1 MALATG
7 ADTEKMRWG
16 HRGGNHPVKD
26 LKNGRV
32 YISSQ
37 NHGYVIKEETI
48 DSDVAEVSFINVN
61 DKTIEGL
68 DYKNKNEIIEIFKE
82 IKKNKK
88 TIICVT
94 HDNDVAD
101 SADRVINLSRL

>member
-26 LKNGRV
+26 LKSGRV

-48 DSDVAEVSFINVN
+48 DPDVAEVSFINVN
-61 DKTIEGL
+61 DKTFEQFSSIQKHALDHRIQLTYLMNLWIE
-68 DYKNKNEIIEIFKE
+68 
-82 IKKNKK
+82 
-88 TIICVT
+88 
-94 HDNDVAD
+94 
-101 SADRVINLSRL
+101 